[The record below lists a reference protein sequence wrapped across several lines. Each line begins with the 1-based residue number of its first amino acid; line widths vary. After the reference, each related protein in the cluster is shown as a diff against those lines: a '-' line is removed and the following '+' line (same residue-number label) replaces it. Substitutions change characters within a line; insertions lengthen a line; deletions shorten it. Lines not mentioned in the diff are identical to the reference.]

1 MINNNS
7 RYVDILQNHMQLINS
22 GALGPVQNVQFYMVR
37 AAENIN
43 GFQNHYLANRF
54 ALPTVGGEIAAVYDP
69 LNQRGINVSLIKT
82 KIPWAIL
89 LFYLINF

>member
-7 RYVDILQNHMQLINS
+7 RYVDILQNHMQLINN

-37 AAENIN
+37 AAQNMN
-43 GFQNHYLANRF
+43 GYQNHYLANRF

-69 LNQRGINVSLIKT
+69 LNQRGINVSLKKT
-82 KIPWAIL
+82 KAFFI
-89 LFYLINF
+89 